1 MVDLHRWELIIMSRR
16 KIKIREKKKKVKNNL
31 MKSMNEMIELR
42 DKIKGL
48 INLTDKAREELDKL
62 EVVDE

>member
-1 MVDLHRWELIIMSRR
+1 MVDFHCWELIIMSRR